1 MPARGPPAVRQYID
15 DRAQDTDADMSDD
28 DERADPDSAE
38 GLIQA
43 LDAQDFDMA
52 GLQVGHEAR
61 LRADAP
67 YRMPHQFLG
76 AATPS
81 HIPQDDNASM
91 YGSRPTSPMP
101 NPTSAPLWSD
111 FGHATPARIPDD
123 GNAYPSR
130 ATSPLAGT
138 QFLLPAARERAV
150 PAVPPY
156 SAAAGPSS
164 TSPLF
169 LPGSRDPTP
178 FIAREPREWTPWVA
192 PQYVP
197 GEKFKA
203 PAAPSTTSSEE
214 EPIPV
219 AVEQAKRKRAE
230 SDSGEQGTE
239 DEGDEQE
246 EEDDE
251 DLALFRG
258 NLTHPACFLD
268 VAAEDSDSD
277 GGSEAE
283 DSEDSEDLGFI
294 DDAEQDDVAPPPFI
308 NLVPPIPTA
317 QDESDD
323 SDDPD
328 PETMA
333 ARYERLGGGYAA
345 AAHAEE
351 GSSLPLEQHTDE
363 TEAQKE
369 EREERERVERKRKFM
384 VWRRRRP
391 YPYHKP
397 AIYQEIADTDK
408 TLMRRPTPPPID
420 PTVDLPRPPEF
431 TSTVKQGDWI
441 AHRRGLAWVVTP
453 DVLLFAPSPNQK
465 EKKKKNK
472 KRSKKF
478 KSHEFVSDQDDEDE
492 ETHKP
497 WSPYAPM
504 QQPVA
509 SAPPPQ
515 KKLLADAPPN
525 LRLLKQPL
533 IRTKYPPLCPTIDQL
548 LPFHRIRLHPAFLD
562 VPYEFEGTDT
572 ALAEGDL
579 VVVKKDELPRWTGM
593 ILMMRDVKE
602 RGRLV
607 LVSRRTVFSIEDTPE
622 AMSPAQM
629 IKRKGRVVTYHELV
643 RHPLDPSPDLQI
655 GDRVKVIAGQKYRG
669 IVGRVVLLS
678 RRVSVRY
685 SAKKDY
691 DIIDVPYDHLH
702 RLFRLSD
709 EVEIVRGE
717 LVVDVDGLREPV
729 PALVVGLFWGGSVL
743 DVLVNKPLKE
753 AKEVRELGTFRSKNQ
768 QLVRVRSK
776 DVRLKLRGETRY
788 VASSSNMTTDADA
801 QTLMKLPQDTDTDK
815 DGKKGMRRAQ
825 KRATCRSRV
834 AAALLAQGMTP
845 ADLDKLIE
853 AALDKDERRQQQH
866 RDRVNGLMYT
876 GTPWR
881 NREILI
887 VRGDCRGQHAVV
899 VDYHDTAERRTQQ
912 AEALANVHSRSEVP
926 DLDGAGIMLTVHPD
940 MSNTRF
946 QVKIE
951 DCVDRL
957 TLVPLVRAAAI
968 DPELLAAYATYRD
981 PPAPPPPPRFATPPP
996 PPGAQSEELWTGP
1009 PEPSLSVP
1017 WATELATED
1026 NSNWLCIAGLVG
1038 KRVEVRI
1045 TGLKTP
1051 TAKKL
1056 QTAARYYDLEGRV
1069 GDVLPEFAI
1078 TKGSL
1083 SSQKVHVYLTD
1094 KWATLAAMCLKPIRE
1109 SPHGRSL
1116 CTYKERVVIIGPNI
1130 DGDHV
1135 GLGQYAQTMPNVWH
1149 GKGPD
1154 VVQVQFALGVELPY
1168 PLFHLSSLC
1177 RSTNL
1182 ERAVGNRTIP
1192 VTEFEDQNV

>member
-1 MPARGPPAVRQYID
+1 MPPRTAVRQYID
-15 DRAQDTDADMSDD
+15 DRAQEADAESDV
-28 DERADPDSAE
+28 RRWWADPDSAE

-43 LDAQDFDMA
+43 MDAQDFDMA
-52 GLQVGHEAR
+52 GLQVGHKAR
-61 LRADAP
+61 LRADTP

-150 PAVPPY
+150 PTVPPY

-169 LPGSRDPTP
+169 LPGSCDLTP

-219 AVEQAKRKRAE
+219 TVEQAKRKRAE

-239 DEGDEQE
+239 DEEDEQE
-246 EEDDE
+246 EEDDK

-294 DDAEQDDVAPPPFI
+294 DDAEQDD
-308 NLVPPIPTA
+308 
-317 QDESDD
+317 DDSDD

-333 ARYERLGGGYAA
+333 ARYEQFGGGYAA

-369 EREERERVERKRKFM
+369 EREERERVERKRKYII
-384 VWRRRRP
+384 WRRCRP

-420 PTVDLPRPPEF
+420 PTVQLPCPPEF
-431 TSTVKQGDWI
+431 TTTVEQGDWI

-465 EKKKKNK
+465 EKKKNK

-504 QQPVA
+504 QQTVA
-509 SAPPPQ
+509 SARPPP

-548 LPFHRIRLHPAFLD
+548 LPFHRIRRPPAFLD

-579 VVVKKDELPRWTGM
+579 VVVKKDDLPRWTST

-602 RGRLV
+602 RSRLV
-607 LVSRRTVFSIEDTPE
+607 LVSQQTVFSIDDTPQSL
-622 AMSPAQM
+622 SPAQM
-629 IKRKGRVVTYHELV
+629 IKRKGRVLNYHQLV

-655 GDRVKVIAGQKYRG
+655 GDRVKVIAGQTYRG

-678 RRVSVRY
+678 RRVFVRY
-685 SAKKDY
+685 SANEDY
-691 DIIDVPYDHLH
+691 DVIEVPYDHLH
-702 RLFRLSD
+702 RIFRLSD
-709 EVEIVRGE
+709 EVEILQGE
-717 LVVDVDGLREPV
+717 LVVEVDGLREPV
-729 PALVVGLFWGGSVL
+729 PALVVGVFWGGSVL
-743 DVLVNKPLKE
+743 DVLVNTPQRQSKAVEQLD
-753 AKEVRELGTFRSKNQ
+753 TFRLNNE

-788 VASSSNMTTDADA
+788 VASSRNINTDADA
-801 QTLMKLPQDTDTDK
+801 QALMKLPQDADTDK

-845 ADLDKLIE
+845 TDLDKLVE
-853 AALDKDERRQQQH
+853 AALDKDELRHQQH
-866 RDRVNGLMYT
+866 RDRVNGMMYT

-887 VRGDCRGQHAVV
+887 VRGGCRGQQAVV
-899 VDYHDTAERRTQQ
+899 IDYHDTAERRTQQ

-926 DLDGAGIMLTVHPD
+926 DLDGAGIMFTVHLD

-968 DPELLAAYATYRD
+968 EPELLAAYATYRD
-981 PPAPPPPPRFATPPP
+981 PPAPPPPPRFETPPP

-1009 PEPSLSVP
+1009 PDPSDPSLSVP
-1017 WATELATED
+1017 WATELARED
-1026 NSNWLCIAGLVG
+1026 NSNWLCIAGLAG
-1038 KRVEVRI
+1038 KCVE
-1045 TGLKTP
+1045 
-1051 TAKKL
+1051 
-1056 QTAARYYDLEGRV
+1056 TAARYYNLEGRV

-1094 KWATLAAMCLKPIRE
+1094 NWATLAAMCLKPIRE
-1109 SPHGRSL
+1109 SPHGKSR

-1168 PLFHLSSLC
+1168 TLFHLSSLC

-1192 VTEFEDQNV
+1192 VTEFEDQNI

>member
-1 MPARGPPAVRQYID
+1 
-15 DRAQDTDADMSDD
+15 
-28 DERADPDSAE
+28 
-38 GLIQA
+38 
-43 LDAQDFDMA
+43 
-52 GLQVGHEAR
+52 
-61 LRADAP
+61 
-67 YRMPHQFLG
+67 
-76 AATPS
+76 
-81 HIPQDDNASM
+81 
-91 YGSRPTSPMP
+91 MP

-111 FGHATPARIPDD
+111 FGHVTPARIPDD
-123 GNAYPSR
+123 GNTYPSR
-130 ATSPLAGT
+130 ATSPLVGT
-138 QFLLPAARERAV
+138 QFLLPAARECAV

-156 SAAAGPSS
+156 SATAGPSS

-169 LPGSRDPTP
+169 LPGSHDPTP
-178 FIAREPREWTPWVA
+178 FIAREPCEWTPWVA

-197 GEKFKA
+197 GEKFKV

-219 AVEQAKRKRAE
+219 AVEQAKRKHAE

-239 DEGDEQE
+239 DE

-251 DLALFRG
+251 DLALFCG

-294 DDAEQDDVAPPPFI
+294 DDAEQDND
-308 NLVPPIPTA
+308 
-317 QDESDD
+317 SDD

-328 PETMA
+328 PETMVT
-333 ARYERLGGGYAA
+333 RYERLRGGYAA
-345 AAHAEE
+345 AAHAEG
-351 GSSLPLEQHTDE
+351 GSSLPLEQHPDE
-363 TEAQKE
+363 TEVQKE
-369 EREERERVERKRKFM
+369 EREERERVERKRKYII
-384 VWRRRRP
+384 WRWRRP

-420 PTVDLPRPPEF
+420 PTVQLPRPPEF
-431 TSTVKQGDWI
+431 TTTVEQ
-441 AHRRGLAWVVTP
+441 
-453 DVLLFAPSPNQK
+453 
-465 EKKKKNK
+465 
-472 KRSKKF
+472 
-478 KSHEFVSDQDDEDE
+478 DQDDEDE

-497 WSPYAPM
+497 WSPYAPI
-504 QQPVA
+504 QQT
-509 SAPPPQ
+509 
-515 KKLLADAPPN
+515 
-525 LRLLKQPL
+525 PL
-533 IRTKYPPLCPTIDQL
+533 IPTKYLPLCPIIDQL
-548 LPFHRIRLHPAFLD
+548 LPFHRIRRHPAFLD

-579 VVVKKDELPRWTGM
+579 VVVKKDDLPRWTGT

-607 LVSRRTVFSIEDTPE
+607 LVSRRTVFSIDDTPQSL
-622 AMSPAQM
+622 SPAQM
-629 IKRKGRVVTYHELV
+629 IKCKGRVLNYHQLV
-643 RHPLDPSPDLQI
+643 RHPLDPSPNLQI

-678 RRVSVRY
+678 RRVFVRY
-685 SAKKDY
+685 SANKDY
-691 DIIDVPYDHLH
+691 NVIEVPYDHLH
-702 RLFRLSD
+702 RIFRLSD
-709 EVEIVRGE
+709 EVEILRGE
-717 LVVDVDGLREPV
+717 LVVEVDGLREPV
-729 PALVVGLFWGGSVL
+729 PALVVGVFWGGSVL
-743 DVLVNKPLKE
+743 DVLVNKPQRQSKAVERLD
-753 AKEVRELGTFRSKNQ
+753 TFRLNNE

-788 VASSSNMTTDADA
+788 VASSSNINTDTDA
-801 QTLMKLPQDTDTDK
+801 QTLMKLPQDADTDK
-815 DGKKGMRRAQ
+815 DGKKGMRHAQ

-845 ADLDKLIE
+845 ADLDKLVE
-853 AALDKDERRQQQH
+853 AALDKDELRQQQH
-866 RDRVNGLMYT
+866 RDRVNELMYT

-887 VRGDCRGQHAVV
+887 VQGGCRGQQAVV
-899 VDYHDTAERRTQQ
+899 IDYHDTTEQRTQQ
-912 AEALANVHSRSEVP
+912 AEALANLHSRSEVP
-926 DLDGAGIMLTVHPD
+926 DLDGAGIMLTVHLD
-940 MSNTRF
+940 
-946 QVKIE
+946 I
-951 DCVDRL
+951 

-968 DPELLAAYATYRD
+968 EPELLAAYTTYRD

-996 PPGAQSEELWTGP
+996 PLGAQSEELWTGP
-1009 PEPSLSVP
+1009 PDPSNPSLSVP

-1026 NSNWLCIAGLVG
+1026 NSNWLCIAGLAG

-1056 QTAARYYDLEGRV
+1056 QTAARYYNLEGRV
-1069 GDVLPEFAI
+1069 GDVLPEFTI

-1094 KWATLAAMCLKPIRE
+1094 NWATLAAMCLKPIRE

-1135 GLGQYAQTMPNVWH
+1135 GLGQYAQTMPNIWH

-1168 PLFHLSSLC
+1168 TLFHLSSLC

>member
-1 MPARGPPAVRQYID
+1 M
-15 DRAQDTDADMSDD
+15 RADAIIGAAANFDAPVSDD
-28 DERADPDSAE
+28 DQRADPDSAE

-43 LDAQDFDMA
+43 MDAQDFDMV

-123 GNAYPSR
+123 GNTYPSR

-138 QFLLPAARERAV
+138 QFLLPAARKRAV

-169 LPGSRDPTP
+169 LPGSRDTTP
-178 FIAREPREWTPWVA
+178 FIAREPREWTPW
-192 PQYVP
+192 
-197 GEKFKA
+197 
-203 PAAPSTTSSEE
+203 PAAPSTTSSSE

-219 AVEQAKRKRAE
+219 AVEQAMRKRAE

-239 DEGDEQE
+239 DKEDEQE

-308 NLVPPIPTA
+308 NLVPPVPTA

-369 EREERERVERKRKFM
+369 EREERERVERKRKYII
-384 VWRRRRP
+384 WRRRRP

-408 TLMRRPTPPPID
+408 TLMRRPTPPTPQSNFLA
-420 PTVDLPRPPEF
+420 LPNSQPP
-431 TSTVKQGDWI
+431 
-441 AHRRGLAWVVTP
+441 RGLAWVVTP

-465 EKKKKNK
+465 EKKKNK

-504 QQPVA
+504 QQTVA
-509 SAPPPQ
+509 SARPPP
-515 KKLLADAPPN
+515 KK
-525 LRLLKQPL
+525 
-533 IRTKYPPLCPTIDQL
+533 LCPTIDQL
-548 LPFHRIRLHPAFLD
+548 LPFHRIRRHPAFLD

-579 VVVKKDELPRWTGM
+579 VVGKKDDLPRWTGT
-593 ILMMRDVKE
+593 ILMMHDVKE
-602 RGRLV
+602 RGRLI
-607 LVSRRTVFSIEDTPE
+607 LVSWRMVFSIDDTPQSL
-622 AMSPAQM
+622 SPAQM
-629 IKRKGRVVTYHELV
+629 IKRKGRVLNYHQLV

-678 RRVSVRY
+678 RRVFVRY
-685 SAKKDY
+685 SANEDY
-691 DIIDVPYDHLH
+691 NVIEVPYDHLH
-702 RLFRLSD
+702 RIFRLSD
-709 EVEIVRGE
+709 EVEILRGE
-717 LVVDVDGLREPV
+717 LVVEVDGLREPV
-729 PALVVGLFWGGSVL
+729 PALVVGVFWGGSVL
-743 DVLVNKPLKE
+743 DVLVNKPQRQSKAVEQLD
-753 AKEVRELGTFRSKNQ
+753 TFRLNNE

-776 DVRLKLRGETRY
+776 DIG
-788 VASSSNMTTDADA
+788 
-801 QTLMKLPQDTDTDK
+801 
-815 DGKKGMRRAQ
+815 G
-825 KRATCRSRV
+825 

-845 ADLDKLIE
+845 ADLDKLVE
-853 AALDKDERRQQQH
+853 AAFDKDELRHQQH
-866 RDRVNGLMYT
+866 RDRVNGMMYT

-887 VRGDCRGQHAVV
+887 VRGGCQGQQAVV
-899 VDYHDTAERRTQQ
+899 IDYHDTAERRTQQ

-926 DLDGAGIMLTVHPD
+926 DLDGAGIMFTVHLD

-968 DPELLAAYATYRD
+968 EPELLAAYTTYRD

-1009 PEPSLSVP
+1009 PDPSDPSLSVP
-1017 WATELATED
+1017 WATELAMED
-1026 NSNWLCIAGLVG
+1026 NSNWLCIAGLAG

-1045 TGLKTP
+1045 TGLKTL

-1056 QTAARYYDLEGRV
+1056 QTAARYCNLEGRV

-1094 KWATLAAMCLKPIRE
+1094 NWATLVAMCLKPIRE

-1168 PLFHLSSLC
+1168 TLFHLSSLC